1 MNSFERVLLG
11 YINTDVKNQ
20 VKGVGGKVFWLD
32 NPDIIGEWVF
42 TFDKIKVYNMFSDY
56 PEKLTKEEKEI
67 FDKENPYWRD
77 FFSDR
82 KHN

>member
-1 MNSFERVLLG
+1 
-11 YINTDVKNQ
+11 
-20 VKGVGGKVFWLD
+20 KVFWLD

>member
-1 MNSFERVLLG
+1 M
-11 YINTDVKNQ
+11 KNKFYKKN
-20 VKGVGGKVFWLD
+20 KGDKVFWLD